1 MCKEVECLAKKFSD
15 TLLFVGVGERD
26 CVCVCVWIVGVLKDE
41 VTLFYLFIIASKSHL
56 KKSNTTLSPPC
67 LNVRACGSQI

>member
-26 CVCVCVWIVGVLKDE
+26 CVCVCVDSRGVKGWGYS
-41 VTLFYLFIIASKSHL
+41 VLFIHYCQQIPF
-56 KKSNTTLSPPC
+56 KKIQHNTFPTLS
-67 LNVRACGSQI
+67 